1 LATVLEQV
9 AAMQTTPQEEGG
21 MNGRTRE
28 SIAHLMAFVGFSN
41 VKYNTKSPHVVCL
54 QTIKRERRWTT
65 CFHGNRSCFLGQR
78 QSFIPTPLRRRFD
91 LKMTAQTKEA
101 GSEAKEKTFE
111 FQAEVSRVM
120 DIIIHSLYSHKDIFL
135 RELVSNAS
143 DACDKRRF
151 LSVSGGSAAD
161 NLEIRVQ
168 ADKEKKQLIISDT
181 GVGMTEQE
189 LINNLGK
196 IAESGTS
203 KFVEALGQG
212 KADVSLIG
220 KFGVGFYSAFLVAD
234 KVEVTSRSLQ
244 SDKTYRWESHS
255 AKNYTVSE
263 APEPLESCGTRIV
276 LHLRDD
282 SEEFLEPFR
291 LEQLLKKYSE
301 YISFPIY
308 LWKSRTEFEETE
320 EPKEGEETATDSE
333 KKAEKRRVPKTVWDW
348 ELVNKNKPIWM
359 RKPSEVTKEEYE
371 EFYKSIAH
379 AYEEPLAYSH
389 FSAEGEV
396 EFRSVIFVPKS
407 LPFELSQDMF
417 SDQSKSI
424 RLYVRRVFIS
434 DSFTDLFPRWL
445 TFIRGV
451 VDSEDLPLNVSRE
464 ILQQSRVARIIR
476 KKLVRKTVDMF
487 QELSKRDNNDYETF
501 WTNFGKYIKVGV
513 LEEDDRSIRDELTRL
528 CRFFSSK
535 SGDKMTSLDDYVSR
549 MKPTQKQIFY
559 VTAESLSAARS
570 LPIIEKLKSLDY
582 EVLFLSEP
590 VDEFMIGNIPSF
602 KGKREKEENG
612 EKKQVEEE
620 FRLVNVGKE
629 GETVDLPELKEEKP
643 NEETSK
649 ELEPLTKWMSELLGK
664 RVSKVVSSSLLT
676 DSPCAVVQSRMGIS
690 PTMERFLRAQ
700 KGDSDRMS
708 AFMEAP
714 VLELNPKH
722 SVVRSLLEQVKKH
735 PDSSDTR
742 DLGMLLYET
751 ALLTCGYSIE
761 EPSSFAKRVSH
772 MMNLAFSGNGRAEEH
787 SNDSTAT
794 SIETPQVEVV
804 QDGNNT

>member
-1 LATVLEQV
+1 MSTTTEDTVSE
-9 AAMQTTPQEEGG
+9 
-21 MNGRTRE
+21 
-28 SIAHLMAFVGFSN
+28 
-41 VKYNTKSPHVVCL
+41 TK
-54 QTIKRERRWTT
+54 
-65 CFHGNRSCFLGQR
+65 G
-78 QSFIPTPLRRRFD
+78 
-91 LKMTAQTKEA
+91 
-101 GSEAKEKTFE
+101 KTFE

-120 DIIIHSLYSHKDIFL
+120 DIIIHSLYSHKEIFL
-135 RELVSNAS
+135 RELVSNSS

-151 LSVSGGSAAD
+151 LSVSGGSSAE
-161 NLEIRVQ
+161 NLEIRVR
-168 ADKEKKQLIISDT
+168 ADKDKKTLTITDT

-189 LINNLGK
+189 LISNLGK

-220 KFGVGFYSAFLVAD
+220 KFGVGFYSAFLVAER
-234 KVEVTSRSLQ
+234 VEVTTRSLQ
-244 SDKTYRWESHS
+244 SEKTYRWESHS

-263 APEPLESCGTRIV
+263 ASEPLESCGTQIV

-308 LWKSRTEFEETE
+308 LWKSRTEFEQA
-320 EPKEGEETATDSE
+320 EETSEESTEQQQTDSE
-333 KKAEKRRVPKTVWDW
+333 QKPEKRRVPKTVWDW

-359 RKPSEVTKEEYE
+359 RKPSEVSKEDYE

-379 AYEEPLAYSH
+379 AYEEPLTYSH

-396 EFRSVIFVPKS
+396 EFRSVIFIPKS

-476 KKLVRKTVDMF
+476 KKLVRKSVDMF
-487 QELSKRDNNDYETF
+487 DELSKRDNDDYETF
-501 WTNFGKYIKVGV
+501 WTHFGKYIKVGII
-513 LEEDDRSIRDELTRL
+513 EEDERSIRDELIGL

-535 SGDKMTSLDDYVSR
+535 SGDKMTSLDAYVSR
-549 MKPTQKQIFY
+549 MKPSQRQIFY
-559 VTAESLSAARS
+559 VTAESIAAARS

-590 VDEFMIGNIPSF
+590 VDEFMVNNIPSF

-612 EKKQVEEE
+612 EKKQVEEDY
-620 FRLVNVGKE
+620 RLINV
-629 GETVDLPELKEEKP
+629 
-643 NEETSK
+643 ETSK

-664 RVSKVVSSSLLT
+664 RVSRVVSSSLLT
-676 DSPCAVVQSRMGIS
+676 DSPCAVVQSKMGVS
-690 PTMERFLRAQ
+690 PTMQRFLRVQ

-722 SVVRSLLEQVKKH
+722 SVIRSLLDQVKQN
-735 PDSSDTR
+735 PESSNTR

-761 EPSSFAKRVSH
+761 EPSSFAKRVSK
-772 MMNLAFSGNGRAEEH
+772 MMNLAFSENGH
-787 SNDSTAT
+787 SNDQNHNHT
-794 SIETPQVEVV
+794 SSETPVVEVV
-804 QDGNNT
+804 QDSNT

>member
-1 LATVLEQV
+1 
-9 AAMQTTPQEEGG
+9 
-21 MNGRTRE
+21 
-28 SIAHLMAFVGFSN
+28 MAFVGFSA
-41 VKYNTKSPHVVCL
+41 VKYNIKSINIAHS
-54 QTIKRERRWTT
+54 QTIGKKWKSVNCLRCHSSR
-65 CFHGNRSCFLGQR
+65 FLGQ
-78 QSFIPTPLRRRFD
+78 QPFFQNQGRRPSQ
-91 LKMTAQTKEA
+91 LNMSTTTEETVSETK
-101 GSEAKEKTFE
+101 GKTFE

-151 LSVSGGSAAD
+151 LSVSGGSPVD
-161 NLEIRVQ
+161 NLEIRVR
-168 ADKEKKQLIISDT
+168 ADKDKKTLTISDT

-220 KFGVGFYSAFLVAD
+220 KFGVGFYSAFLVAE
-234 KVEVTSRSLQ
+234 KVEVTTRSLQ

-255 AKNYTVSE
+255 ARSYTVAE
-263 APEPLESCGTRIV
+263 ASEPLESCGTKIV
-276 LHLRDD
+276 LYLRDD

-308 LWKSRTEFEETE
+308 LWKSRTEFEQVDEKKPEDSTKQAE
-320 EPKEGEETATDSE
+320 EQPTDSE
-333 KKAEKRRVPKTVWDW
+333 QKSEQRRVPKTVWDW

-379 AYEEPLAYSH
+379 AYEEPLTYSH

-396 EFRSVIFVPKS
+396 EFRSVIFIPKS

-434 DSFTDLFPRWL
+434 DSFSDLFPRWL

-476 KKLVRKTVDMF
+476 KKLVRKSVDMIE
-487 QELSKRDNNDYETF
+487 ELSKRDNDDYETF
-501 WTNFGKYIKVGV
+501 WTNFGKYVKVGII
-513 LEEDDRSIRDELTRL
+513 EEDEKNIRDELVRL

-535 SGDKMTSLDDYVSR
+535 SGDKMTSLDSYVSR

-590 VDEFMIGNIPSF
+590 VDEFMVNNIPTF

-612 EKKQVEEE
+612 EMKQVEEDY
-620 FRLVNVGKE
+620 RLVNVGKE
-629 GETVDLPELKEEKP
+629 GETVDLPELNEEKP
-643 NEETSK
+643 NEETCK

-664 RVSKVVSSSLLT
+664 RVSRVVSSSLLT
-676 DSPCAVVQSRMGIS
+676 DSPCAVVQSRMGVS
-690 PTMERFLRAQ
+690 PTMQRFLRAQ
-700 KGDSDRMS
+700 KGNSDPMS

-722 SVVRSLLEQVKKH
+722 SVIRSLLEQVKQN
-735 PDSSDTR
+735 PESSNTR

-761 EPSSFAKRVSH
+761 EPSSFAKRVSK
-772 MMNLAFSGNGRAEEH
+772 MMNLAFSENGH
-787 SNDSTAT
+787 SNEQNHNHT
-794 SIETPQVEVV
+794 SSDTPVVEVV
-804 QDGNNT
+804 QDSNT